1 MVMETIKIIDLL
13 TGKTTYKYYTK
24 YKETQWFNR
33 DEMIKYQ
40 ISKLR
45 KLIHHCYVNVPYY
58 TNIMKERKI
67 NPKAVES
74 MNYIQ
79 QFPILTKEIIKENY
93 ELFIPINSNNIK
105 GIKTSPTGGTTGSI
119 LNKRNDANTRS
130 SIWGSYRRF
139 YDWMGITP
147 GDMILTYWG
156 GHIRK
161 PNYREHFKNL
171 LSNKLRNTISFNA
184 YDTCPNTI
192 DLIIKCLKS
201 GKIKLIQSYPQA
213 LYTLALQLRE
223 RGNSFKIK
231 AIMTTSEPL
240 MPQHRELFREV
251 FNCEAYDQY
260 GCGEIGGIAYE
271 CEAHNGLHITEERVY
286 LEINENNELL
296 ITDLDNFAMP
306 FIRYYNGD
314 QAEFASEDCLCGR
327 KSKVMKRIL
336 GRTCDYLLCRNGQSL
351 HWAYF
356 WHLLFDTEIALKRN
370 FKKFQIVQKS
380 EDFLLFRYVGDKLT
394 KLDEGILLR
403 MIREKMGD
411 IKIDF
416 IKEDDIECSI
426 SGKYRPVINELI
438 INNY

>member
-1 MVMETIKIIDLL
+1 METIKIIDLL

-58 TNIMKERKI
+58 TNIMKERNI

-74 MNYIQ
+74 MNYLE

-161 PNYREHFKNL
+161 PNYREHFKTI

-213 LYTLALQLRE
+213 LYTLALKLRE

-286 LEINENNELL
+286 LEINKNNELL

-356 WHLLFDTEIALKRN
+356 WHLMFDTEIALKRN

>member
-1 MVMETIKIIDLL
+1 METIKIIDLL

>member
-1 MVMETIKIIDLL
+1 METIKIIDLL

-58 TNIMKERKI
+58 TNIMKERNI

-74 MNYIQ
+74 MNYLE

-119 LNKRNDANTRS
+119 LNKLNDANTRS

-161 PNYREHFKNL
+161 PNYREHFKTI

-213 LYTLALQLRE
+213 LYTLALKLRE

-286 LEINENNELL
+286 LEINKNNELL

-356 WHLLFDTEIALKRN
+356 WHLMFDTEIALKRN